1 MPSGTK
7 TIKIHDDDNE
17 EDAPSLPS
25 LQRLSGGKV
34 LPKDKDGDG
43 AEAEADK
50 HEGGEEGESLIAKP
64 SEERGY
70 HPQMMSA
77 QRRGLIGN
85 EQY

>member
-43 AEAEADK
+43 GRGGQ
-50 HEGGEEGESLIAKP
+50 EGGEEGESLIAKP
-64 SEERGY
+64 SEQRGY
-70 HPQMMSA
+70 YPQMMSA
-77 QRRGLIGN
+77 PRRGLKIGNN

>member
-17 EDAPSLPS
+17 EADEDAPSLPS

-43 AEAEADK
+43 GRQGGE
-50 HEGGEEGESLIAKP
+50 GEEGESLIASPESREGPPIKDF
-64 SEERGY
+64 RT
-70 HPQMMSA
+70 
-77 QRRGLIGN
+77 
-85 EQY
+85 

>member
-43 AEAEADK
+43 GAEAADK
-50 HEGGEEGESLIAKP
+50 KEARKESP
-64 SEERGY
+64 
-70 HPQMMSA
+70 
-77 QRRGLIGN
+77 
-85 EQY
+85 

>member
-7 TIKIHDDDNE
+7 TIKIHDDDN

-43 AEAEADK
+43 GAEADK
-50 HEGGEEGESLIAKP
+50 KEARKESLDSQAQRAERVPSTNDVRTEEGVKNWE
-64 SEERGY
+64 
-70 HPQMMSA
+70 
-77 QRRGLIGN
+77 
-85 EQY
+85 